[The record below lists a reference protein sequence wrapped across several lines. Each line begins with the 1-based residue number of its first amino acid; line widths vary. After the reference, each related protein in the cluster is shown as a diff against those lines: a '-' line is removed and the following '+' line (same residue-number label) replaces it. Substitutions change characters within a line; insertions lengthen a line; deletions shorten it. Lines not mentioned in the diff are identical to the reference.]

1 MKKLVVNHYDITS
14 EKIGKGWDMSKIVV
28 LSDLHNNVYGIN
40 LEEAYQKILMLR
52 PDFIVI
58 AGDMYNGEAGCD
70 NKRAESFLTKLAKK
84 FPIYYGLGNHE
95 YRMMIYPETYVGM
108 AASFEAMIRRTG
120 IHLLKNE
127 SVELEKN
134 GSKLMVSGLMIDR
147 AYYKKLKKVL
157 MAKEYMNEIMAA
169 PDTDKFQILIAHHP
183 AYFENYAA
191 WGADLVFSGHYHGGM
206 ARLPFIGGV
215 IAPSFHPFPK
225 YDMGEFKIGDST
237 MILSAG
243 IGTHTINL
251 RPFNP
256 PEIVVVTLHTR

>member
-1 MKKLVVNHYDITS
+1 MKKFVVNQYDITS
-14 EKIGKGWDMSKIVV
+14 EKIGKGFDKAKIVM
-28 LSDLHNNVYGIN
+28 LSDLHNNIYGIN
-40 LEEAYQKILMLR
+40 LEEVYQKILILR
-52 PDFIVI
+52 PDFLVI

-70 NKRAESFLTKLAKK
+70 NKNAEKFLTRLSKK

-95 YRMMIYPETYVGM
+95 YRTMIYPEKYEGM
-108 AASFEAMIRRTG
+108 ASSFEAMIRRSG

-127 SVELEKN
+127 SLVIEKN
-134 GSKLMVSGLMIDR
+134 GSTLVINGLMIDR
-147 AYYKKLKKVL
+147 GYYKKLKKVP
-157 MAKEYMNEIMAA
+157 MAPEYMNEIMAA
-169 PDTDKFQILIAHHP
+169 PDSDKFQILIAHHP

-206 ARLPFIGGV
+206 ARLPLVGGV

-225 YDMGEFKIGDST
+225 YDMGEFKIGNAT

-243 IGTHTINL
+243 IGTHTIKL

-256 PEIVVVTLHTR
+256 PEIVVVTLHSK